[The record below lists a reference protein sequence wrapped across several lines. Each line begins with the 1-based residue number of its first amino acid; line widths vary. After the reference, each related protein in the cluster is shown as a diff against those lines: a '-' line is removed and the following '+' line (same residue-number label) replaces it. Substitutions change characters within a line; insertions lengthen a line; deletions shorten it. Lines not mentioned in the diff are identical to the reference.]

1 MGKAVLRVCE
11 APGGL
16 EYRANFHFSNNSC
29 FSSCLNKLMY
39 FVLAC
44 TLNFP
49 TSIFCDAPF
58 LKENFNSSVFV
69 DVEVFFFVCR
79 IRRPT
84 KEVVLR
90 AKTVNVP
97 INIYRF

>member
-49 TSIFCDAPF
+49 TSIFCHAPF

-69 DVEVFFFVCR
+69 DVEGFFSFVEFVDR
-79 IRRPT
+79 Q
-84 KEVVLR
+84 KL
-90 AKTVNVP
+90 
-97 INIYRF
+97 F